1 MKIIT
6 DYGKAMTIKEGDSFV
21 VVANDG
27 TTFEIHSTE
36 DHLYIKK
43 VNKDARGCNFK
54 DGSSLP

>member
-1 MKIIT
+1 
-6 DYGKAMTIKEGDSFV
+6 MTIKEGNSFV

-43 VNKDARGCNFK
+43 VNKDAEDVTLKMVPVCPSTVKLR
-54 DGSSLP
+54 